1 MDWTIQFDEAVSR
14 YLPDLKVVCDEPMS
28 RHTTF
33 RIGGPAK
40 RMAYPSSREQLVL
53 LLNFAEKS
61 GADPLVIGNGS
72 NLLAPDEGLNRLV
85 IDTSAHLNR
94 VEQTAEHI
102 IRADAGAT
110 LARTADLACKLGLT
124 GLEFAHGI
132 PGTVGGGVCMN
143 AGAYGGE
150 MKQVLRSASVL
161 FPEAGVRTLT
171 CEELELGYR
180 HSLLTEHPEAVVL
193 GAEFALTPGDPAQIR
208 ETMRELM
215 ARRKASQPLEWPSA
229 GSTFKRPQGAFCR
242 NAHRPVRIERADR
255 RRRAGVGKARRLPH
269 QPRRGHLCGY
279 DGADPSGA
287 AAGAGCC
294 RRPAGAGGQNRK
306 ISG

>member
-110 LARTADLACKLGLT
+110 LARTADLCLQAGPHRAGICPRHPRHGGRRRLHERRGLRRRD
-124 GLEFAHGI
+124 E
-132 PGTVGGGVCMN
+132 
-143 AGAYGGE
+143 AGAA
-150 MKQVLRSASVL
+150 LCFR
-161 FPEAGVRTLT
+161 
-171 CEELELGYR
+171 
-180 HSLLTEHPEAVVL
+180 AV
-193 GAEFALTPGDPAQIR
+193 PG
-208 ETMRELM
+208 
-215 ARRKASQPLEWPSA
+215 
-229 GSTFKRPQGAFCR
+229 
-242 NAHRPVRIERADR
+242 
-255 RRRAGVGKARRLPH
+255 
-269 QPRRGHLCGY
+269 
-279 DGADPSGA
+279 SG
-287 AAGAGCC
+287 C
-294 RRPAGAGGQNRK
+294 PNPYL
-306 ISG
+306 

>member
-150 MKQVLRSASVL
+150 MKQVLRSAAVL
-161 FPEAGVRTLT
+161 FPEEGIRTLT
-171 CEELELGYR
+171 GEELAFSYR
-180 HSLLTEHPEAVVL
+180 HSLLTDRPDAVVL
-193 GAEFALTPGDPAQIR
+193 RAVFALEAGESAAIR
-208 ETMRELM
+208 EKMDELM
-215 ARRKASQPLEWPSA
+215 ARRKTSQPLEYPSA
-229 GSTFKRPQGAFCR
+229 GSTFKRP
-242 NAHRPVRIERADR
+242 E
-255 RRRAGVGKARRLPH
+255 
-269 QPRRGHLCGY
+269 GY
-279 DGADPSGA
+279 FA
-287 AAGAGCC
+287 AALIDQCGLKGLTVGGAQVSEKH
-294 RRPAGAGGQNRK
+294 AGFVINRGGATCADVLALMAQVQQRVWEEK
-306 ISG
+306 GVRLEPEVMVIH